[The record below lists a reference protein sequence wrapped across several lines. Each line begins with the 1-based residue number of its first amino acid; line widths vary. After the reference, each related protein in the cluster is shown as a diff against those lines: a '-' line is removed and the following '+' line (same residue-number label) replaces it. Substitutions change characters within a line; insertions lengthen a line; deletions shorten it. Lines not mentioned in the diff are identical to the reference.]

1 MTAVPV
7 NAATMKTGIVWIL
20 VYVTAVLGIDALA
33 YLEVRWPIDWSVF
46 NWVWGDVDLFKLV
59 FWLAIPLAFS
69 WRRMDWGWYSIARWR
84 AADIILLITIAG
96 LGGLTLLA
104 IPLIPDLQDDYLGI
118 GELSP
123 QVKREFV
130 IGISTWTLTWLFGWE
145 FLLRYVLLRGA
156 SAQWPRFGWWL
167 VPLAE
172 GLYHLQKAWPET
184 IAALGFSIV
193 LTYWAFK
200 RRNGL
205 LPLLAHLIVEI
216 ELIAL
221 MLVW

>member
-1 MTAVPV
+1 
-7 NAATMKTGIVWIL
+7 MKSKTYLIL
-20 VYVTAVLGIDALA
+20 LYVALVLGVDTFA
-33 YLEVRWPIDWSVF
+33 YLEIRWPFDWSVF
-46 NWVWGDVDLFKLV
+46 TWVWGDVDLFKLT
-59 FWLAIPLAFS
+59 FWLAIPFAFC
-69 WRRMDWGWYSIARWR
+69 WRNFDRSWYSTARWR
-84 AADIILLITIAG
+84 AGDVILLIALAG

-104 IPLIPDLQDDYLGI
+104 IPLFPELRDDYMGI

-130 IGISTWTLTWLFGWE
+130 IGIGIWTLTWLFGWE
-145 FLLRYVLLRGA
+145 FLLRYVLLRSA
-156 SAQWPRFGWWL
+156 SARWPRFGWWL
-167 VPLAE
+167 VPVAE

-193 LTYWAFK
+193 LTYWAYQ

-205 LPLLAHLIVEI
+205 LPLVAHLIVEI

-221 MLVW
+221 MLLW